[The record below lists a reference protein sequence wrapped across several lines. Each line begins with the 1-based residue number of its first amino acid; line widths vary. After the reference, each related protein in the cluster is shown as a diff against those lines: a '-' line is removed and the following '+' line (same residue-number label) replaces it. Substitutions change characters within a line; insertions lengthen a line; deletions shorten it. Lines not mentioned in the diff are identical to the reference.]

1 MPTDNDTDGQP
12 YPEYGLPRDKSKLP
26 NGRPR
31 PLTADENSIAIRR
44 AMLRDEELLPRNV
57 RPPQAG

>member
-1 MPTDNDTDGQP
+1 MPTDNNTDGQL

-26 NGRPR
+26 DGRSR

-44 AMLRDEELLPRNV
+44 AMLRDDKTLPRDV
-57 RPPQAG
+57 RPPRAG

>member
-1 MPTDNDTDGQP
+1 MPTNNDTDGQL
-12 YPEYGLPRDKSKLP
+12 YPEYGLPRDRSKLP

-44 AMLRDEELLPRNV
+44 GILRDDKTLPRNV
-57 RPPQAG
+57 QPPQAS